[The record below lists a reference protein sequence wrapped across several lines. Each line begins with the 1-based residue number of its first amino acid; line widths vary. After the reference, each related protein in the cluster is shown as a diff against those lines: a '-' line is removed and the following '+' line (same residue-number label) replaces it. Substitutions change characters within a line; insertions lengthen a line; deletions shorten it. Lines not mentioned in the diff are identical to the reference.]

1 MSIAASS
8 NLSRKELDH
17 SCGRLDSSGG
27 ARIPAA
33 LRRFAWLVL
42 GYNVLVVL
50 WGSVVRATGSGA
62 GCGAHWPLCNGV
74 VIPQSPQFHTIVEF
88 THRLM
93 SGASLLLVAGV
104 LVWTW
109 RRTCRGHLARWAS
122 GAAMVLT
129 LNEALL
135 GALLVLMRL
144 VAHNQSAA
152 RGVYLS
158 FHFANTL
165 LLLAALTLT
174 AEFLARPR
182 TRNDSF
188 LRHGSFALLFPAL
201 GIGATLLVGVTGSLA
216 ALGDTL
222 FPATSLAGA
231 FHQDFSSTASLL
243 LRLRWIHPASAF
255 LAGAFIAWLL
265 VEAFRPAAPPRRRSL
280 GIAVLCLLIAQYIL
294 GVLDVLLLAPAWLQ
308 IAHLFGADLL
318 WISLVLLT
326 TEFCLIEKTT
336 DAARPT
342 DDPTVTA
349 LRG

>member
-1 MSIAASS
+1 MSIAASRDV
-8 NLSRKELDH
+8 SRKQLER
-17 SCGRLDSSGG
+17 GRG
-27 ARIPAA
+27 RIDRGDGPSISAG
-33 LRRFAWLVL
+33 LRRFAWFVL
-42 GYNVLVVL
+42 GYTVLVVL

-74 VIPQSPQFHTIVEF
+74 VIPHSPQFHTIVEF

-93 SGASLLLVAGV
+93 SGASLLLVAGL

-109 RRTCRGHLARWAS
+109 SGTCKGHLARWAS
-122 GAAMVLT
+122 GAAMVLA

-135 GALLVLMRL
+135 GALLVLLRL

-165 LLLAALTLT
+165 LLLGALALT
-174 AEFLARPR
+174 AEFLTRPR
-182 TRNDSF
+182 MRDDSS

-201 GIGATLLVGVTGSLA
+201 GIGAALLVGVTGSLA

-265 VEAFRPAAPPRRRSL
+265 VQAFRPAAPSRRRSL
-280 GIAVLCLLIAQYIL
+280 GVTVLCMLIAQYIL

-308 IAHLFGADLL
+308 VAHLLGADLL

-326 TEFCLIEKTT
+326 TEFCVVERTPH
-336 DAARPT
+336 AARPM
-342 DDPTVTA
+342 DDASVA
-349 LRG
+349 SLRG